1 MSAGVVVRNDELSR
15 YDIVVD
21 DTVVGHADY
30 RIEGS
35 RQVFVHTEIDP
46 EYRGRDLAEQLV
58 RAALDDARDN
68 EMTIEPRCPFVAQFI
83 DEHPEYR
90 DLVAA

>member
-1 MSAGVVVRNDELSR
+1 VSGGVVVRNDELSR

-30 RIEGS
+30 RIDGG

-58 RAALDDARDN
+58 REALDDARAN
-68 EMTIEPRCPFVAQFI
+68 AMTIEPRCPFVARFI
-83 DEHPEYR
+83 EEHPEYR